1 MVAED
6 TPEGLKRLVAE
17 RPRARRRRSN
27 AVFMTYTGR
36 SLDEDVEEDEADD
49 RLTPTKGGAA
59 MTTQLA
65 PLRRHRHHLTLRK
78 DTHM

>member
-17 RPRARRRRSN
+17 QHGQEPTLH
-27 AVFMTYTGR
+27 AVFMTFTGR

-49 RLTPTKGGAA
+49 
-59 MTTQLA
+59 
-65 PLRRHRHHLTLRK
+65 
-78 DTHM
+78 